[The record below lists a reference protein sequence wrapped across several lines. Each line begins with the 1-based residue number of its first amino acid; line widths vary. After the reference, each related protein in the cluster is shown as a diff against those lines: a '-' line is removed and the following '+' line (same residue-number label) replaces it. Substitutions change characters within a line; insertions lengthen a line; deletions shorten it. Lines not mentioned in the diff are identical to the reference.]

1 MIKNTNII
9 NEKEKCIPY
18 GNFLTQDQIE
28 LMINNSNNVKYNR
41 KDVIFK
47 QNTRTSHIM
56 FVKSGLVK
64 IFKEDKND
72 KSIILR
78 LVTNGGFIGLMS
90 VYGSSIHEYSATAV
104 EDTEICFIDINI
116 FNQIISVNG
125 NYAINLVRLISQD
138 GLFIFKRLMS
148 QTHKQLPGR
157 IADVILYFSEDIFK
171 SDEFEFPFTRKELA
185 QLAGTTKESFIRT
198 LSEFKHD
205 KIIDLDGSKV
215 KILSTKIINT
225 LRELG

>member
-1 MIKNTNII
+1 MIESSNMI
-9 NEKEKCIPY
+9 NDREKCMPF
-18 GNFLTQDQIE
+18 GNFLTEDQIG
-28 LMINNSNNVKYNR
+28 LMAENSNTVKYHR

-78 LVTNGGFIGLMS
+78 LAIPGYFIGLMS
-90 VYGSSIHEYSATAV
+90 VYGSTIHEYSATAI

-116 FNQIISVNG
+116 FNQIISING
-125 NYAINLVRLISQD
+125 NYAINLVRIISQE

-157 IADVILYFSEDIFK
+157 IADVILYFSEDIYK

-205 KIIDLDGSKV
+205 KIIDLEGSRV
-215 KILSTKIINT
+215 KILSLKIINT

>member
-1 MIKNTNII
+1 MIKDVIL
-9 NEKEKCIPY
+9 NEGGVKYIPY
-18 GNFLTQDQIE
+18 SNLLTTDQTKLLIE
-28 LMINNSNNVKYNR
+28 NSNTVKYSK

-47 QNTRTSHIM
+47 QDTRTSHIM
-56 FVKSGLVK
+56 VIKTGIVK

-78 LVTNGGFIGLMS
+78 VATRNNFIGLMS
-90 VYGSSIHEYSATAV
+90 VYGSNIHQYSVSAM
-104 EDTEICFIDINI
+104 EDTEICFIDINV
-116 FNQIISVNG
+116 FNQVVASNG
-125 NYAINLVRLISQD
+125 NYALQIIRLISQD

-157 IADVILYFSEDIFK
+157 IADVILYFSEDIYA

-205 KIIDLDGSKV
+205 KIIHLEGSNV
-215 KILSTKIINT
+215 KILSHDIIKT